1 MNRKKKKYVNTLSKK
16 RMITNSIEIND
27 KHYNVGVLIKED
39 PLLLWNAIHKKGS
52 GLSLVRTAYHTL
64 KSTILKIDPK
74 LVEDIEK
81 KKAEIENMAH
91 HKKTKKELLE
101 AIKNNEIGNTGCRFK
116 PLNQSIIS

>member
-27 KHYNVGVLIKED
+27 KYYNVGVLIKED

-64 KSTILKIDPK
+64 KSTISKIHPK
-74 LVEDIEK
+74 LVEDVEN
-81 KKAEIENMAH
+81 KKAEIENMAYK
-91 HKKTKKELLE
+91 KKTKKELLE

-116 PLNQSIIS
+116 PLNQSTIS